1 MSQALALREPAV
13 ALMRDV
19 AQQLATL
26 PPERYGEAMEFLSVM
41 EKGVE
46 GLRTT
51 FGERV
56 KEKVVAEGDKVTE
69 KGTLEWS
76 LNGYTIRATPTRTG
90 VDPKKLEARLRGKG
104 LKPDEHMTPTTT
116 YKVSDVLLAA
126 LLATGKLTQQE
137 VDDCRY
143 ELNYALRVERSE

>member
-26 PPERYGEAMEFLSVM
+26 PPERYGEAMEFLTVM

-46 GLRTT
+46 GLKTT

-56 KEKVVAEGDKVTE
+56 KETVVAEGDKVTE

-90 VDPKKLEARLRGKG
+90 TDPKKLEARLRGKG

-116 YKVSDVLLAA
+116 YKVSEALLLALVA
-126 LLATGKLTQQE
+126 SGKLTQQE